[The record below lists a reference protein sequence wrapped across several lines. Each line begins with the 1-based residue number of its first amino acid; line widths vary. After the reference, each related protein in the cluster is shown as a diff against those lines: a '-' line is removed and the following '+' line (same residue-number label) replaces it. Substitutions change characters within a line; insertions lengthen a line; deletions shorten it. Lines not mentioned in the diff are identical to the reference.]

1 MSRDTLLLQEKYR
14 NTLLSSELQRYDQCS
29 NLVVVIPLKVE
40 LLNEENQ
47 FPILKEVIFYFK
59 LSFCISDLQLDD
71 ISKMSFPDSVVTVII
86 IKCDRKDIIS
96 ILFP

>member
-1 MSRDTLLLQEKYR
+1 M
-14 NTLLSSELQRYDQCS
+14 
-29 NLVVVIPLKVE
+29 VVILLKVG

-47 FPILKEVIFYFK
+47 FAILKEVIFYFK
-59 LSFCISDLQLDD
+59 LSFCISDLQLD

-86 IKCDRKDIIS
+86 IKCDRKDILS